1 MTMVTYGMV
10 QKIANEASGIVDETI
25 RFHAVFVNPAEQVK
39 KGLFVPLEDAAETL
53 KTAIEHG
60 AIASFWPIGEPLP
73 RYIPNQFPLFFVPSP
88 LAAAAALLERYLR
101 EGGRGTEFSFSFPE
115 EGGEYVPA
123 DEAIPLRLAE
133 LQKRWLDARQAK
145 GCDDSCQNK

>member
-10 QKIANEASGIVDETI
+10 QKIANEARGIVDETI

-101 EGGRGTEFSFSFPE
+101 EGGRGTEFSFSFSE